1 MLDAALTALV
11 PVILLIGF
19 GHALGRS
26 GRLTADFW
34 RQAEWLS
41 YFILLPA
48 LFMNGLATADLS
60 GVPIGRLFLV
70 LIASLLVTSAILI
83 ACRGRMPVDGPAFT
97 SVFQGGVRFNN
108 YVGVMVATGLYGA
121 EGTALAAVANAAIVP
136 TVNILSVLV
145 FSRYGE
151 TRLSMRKVVASL
163 ATNPL
168 ILSCLLGLAMQ
179 RAGIPMPEPVSG
191 ALDALGRSAL
201 AIGLLCVGAAL
212 RPDEVGQHRLPIAAS
227 LIFKFACLPL
237 VTLAIILLAGLS
249 GREAVIALMFHAL
262 PTASSSYILARQL
275 GGNSALMA
283 NIIAVQTMLGAI
295 TIPAA
300 VLIASTAVP

>member
-1 MLDAALTALV
+1 MLDAALTALI

-19 GHALGRS
+19 GHVLGRS
-26 GRLTADFW
+26 GKLTDDFW

-48 LFMNGLATADLS
+48 LFLNGLATADLS

-70 LIASLLVTSAILI
+70 LIASQLVTSAILV

-97 SVFQGGVRFNN
+97 SIFQGGVRFNN

-151 TRLSMRKVVASL
+151 ARLSLGKVLISL

-168 ILSCLLGLAMQ
+168 ILSCAAGMAMQ
-179 RAGIPMPEPVSG
+179 RAGIPMPDAISG

-212 RPDEVGQHRLPIAAS
+212 RPGEVGQHRWPIGAS
-227 LIFKFACLPL
+227 LLFKFAVLPS
-237 VTLAIILLAGLS
+237 VTLAIILAAGLS

-300 VLIASTAVP
+300 VLIASAAVP